1 MYSYLLPIGSV
12 IRLVNNGPLVMIYGV
27 RQLASRADQEKK
39 IEKDYIGVPYP
50 MGRLT
55 DAYRYLFDHGDIQ
68 EVVFRGYD
76 SPIRE
81 SFLKSLE
88 EAAQKRAERSEE
100 QNNAEQEPEIK

>member
-12 IRLVNNGPLVMIYGV
+12 VRLIDNGPLVMIYGV
-27 RQLASRADQEKK
+27 RQIASKK
-39 IEKDYIGVPYP
+39 DHESIVKDYIAVPYP

-55 DAYRYLFDHGDIQ
+55 DQYRYLFNHSDID

-81 SFLKSLE
+81 SFLKSME
-88 EAAQKRAERSEE
+88 EAAIKRGERKAEEGDEE
-100 QNNAEQEPEIK
+100 NK